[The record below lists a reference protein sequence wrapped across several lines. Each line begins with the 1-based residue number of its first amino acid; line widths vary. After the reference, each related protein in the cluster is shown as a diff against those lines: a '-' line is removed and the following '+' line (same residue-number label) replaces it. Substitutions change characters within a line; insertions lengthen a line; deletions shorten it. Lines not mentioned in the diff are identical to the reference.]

1 MESKKVFFRGSSFF
15 YLKIQVWS
23 KGDSFT
29 TNVLKITCVNN
40 KRQILEGK
48 HRLKKEKNMI

>member
-23 KGDSFT
+23 KGGFVSRLF
-29 TNVLKITCVNN
+29 VLKITCGNN

-48 HRLKKEKNMI
+48 HR